1 MCPLQALHDYAHVLK
16 ITCIN
21 NLSSVSGSWAGV
33 SQGAGQTVLE
43 CQEGGDAGEPCLL
56 QAPWRLQPAHLLM
69 LSVF

>member
-1 MCPLQALHDYAHVLK
+1 MLK

-21 NLSSVSGSWAGV
+21 NLSLASGCRAGV

-43 CQEGGDAGEPCLL
+43 YQERGDAVLGIQQLL
-56 QAPWRLQPAHLLM
+56 QALWGLQPAHLLM